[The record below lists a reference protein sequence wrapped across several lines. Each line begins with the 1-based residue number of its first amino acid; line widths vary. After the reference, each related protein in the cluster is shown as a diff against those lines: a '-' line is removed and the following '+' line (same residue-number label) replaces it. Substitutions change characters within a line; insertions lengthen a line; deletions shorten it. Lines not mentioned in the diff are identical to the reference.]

1 MGLGSRSAGSWRLQI
16 HGCLQQLMIMLLI
29 LAETQID
36 IGFLQAQEV
45 VNLSPPLHP
54 SDLAVLR
61 AVKNAMADLP
71 GGSFFTSWE
80 FVPGID
86 PCQIFTGVSC
96 ISVQRYSRVNLL
108 SLGPE
113 EAGEPGLWG
122 PLPPELADLP
132 FLQQLSV
139 SPGAVSGSI
148 PPGLGSLTYLEEFS
162 CAQNLLTGSIPPTI
176 GALSKLQV
184 LQLSMNRLEG
194 AIPAEI
200 SSLQALEF
208 LVLSDNLLSGNIP
221 MLSNNTHLVHL
232 DLRHNEL
239 VGELVSFMLPESLEF
254 LSLSKN
260 QLSGGIGAVGSLSK
274 LNYLDLSF
282 NQFSGAIPSSLFGI
296 AGLSYLLLNR
306 NQLSGPL
313 PMTLP
318 LNSDEQLVTIQEV
331 DLSFNLLQGNIPA
344 FLAGVQSLY
353 LNNNLFIGTVP
364 QVSLL
369 PSLLVPQF
377 FACLLV
383 PQLFACLPFD
393 SPDQIQWT
401 LDGSDHTGLPS
412 VPQLFACL
420 FACSLA
426 LCLLVHRQSRSNPVD
441 LRWFTSN
448 PVILCSSALCLL
460 ACPWTVQIKSS

>member
-1 MGLGSRSAGSWRLQI
+1 
-16 HGCLQQLMIMLLI
+16 
-29 LAETQID
+29 
-36 IGFLQAQEV
+36 
-45 VNLSPPLHP
+45 
-54 SDLAVLR
+54 
-61 AVKNAMADLP
+61 
-71 GGSFFTSWE
+71 
-80 FVPGID
+80 
-86 PCQIFTGVSC
+86 
-96 ISVQRYSRVNLL
+96 
-108 SLGPE
+108 
-113 EAGEPGLWG
+113 
-122 PLPPELADLP
+122 
-132 FLQQLSV
+132 
-139 SPGAVSGSI
+139 
-148 PPGLGSLTYLEEFS
+148 
-162 CAQNLLTGSIPPTI
+162 
-176 GALSKLQV
+176 
-184 LQLSMNRLEG
+184 MNRLEG

-221 MLSNNTHLVHL
+221 MLSNNTHLTHL

-239 VGELVSFMLPESLEF
+239 VGELVSFMLPDSLEF

-318 LNSDEQLVTIQEV
+318 LNSDEH
-331 DLSFNLLQGNIPA
+331 
-344 FLAGVQSLY
+344 LAGVQSLY

-369 PSLLVPQF
+369 PSLLVPQL

-383 PQLFACLPFD
+383 SQRFACLPFD
-393 SPDQIQWT
+393 SRDQIQWT
-401 LDGSDHTGLPS
+401 LDGSDQTGLPS

-426 LCLLVHRQSRSNPVD
+426 LCLLVHGQSRSNPVD

-448 PVILCSSALCLL
+448 LVILCSSVICLL
-460 ACPWTVQIKSS
+460 ACPWTDQI

>member
-1 MGLGSRSAGSWRLQI
+1 MNSLVYKNVPSSSAKVKLTLHSSI
-16 HGCLQQLMIMLLI
+16 
-29 LAETQID
+29 
-36 IGFLQAQEV
+36 V

-61 AVKNAMADLP
+61 AVKHAMADLP
-71 GGSFFTSWE
+71 GGSFFASWE
-80 FVPGID
+80 FAPGID

-96 ISVQRYSRVNLL
+96 ISVQGYSRVNLL

-132 FLQQLSV
+132 FLQQLSI

-148 PPGLGSLTYLEEFS
+148 PPGLGSLTYLEGFS
-162 CAQNLLTGSIPPTI
+162 CAQNLLTGPIPPTI

-221 MLSNNTHLVHL
+221 VLSKNTHLTHL

-239 VGELVSFMLPESLEF
+239 VGELVSFMLPDSLEF

-296 AGLSYLLLNR
+296 SGLSYLLLNR

-364 QVSLL
+364 QEFVASLEASTL
-369 PSLLVPQF
+369 QSLYLQHNYLSSF
-377 FACLLV
+377 
-383 PQLFACLPFD
+383 
-393 SPDQIQWT
+393 
-401 LDGSDHTGLPS
+401 G
-412 VPQLFACL
+412 
-420 FACSLA
+420 SLA
-426 LCLLVHRQSRSNPVD
+426 TASIPPTVAVCVQYNCQLPPPQSLCPENAGLIARPINECTKFAGTQNLQPP
-441 LRWFTSN
+441 FF
-448 PVILCSSALCLL
+448 P
-460 ACPWTVQIKSS
+460 

>member
-1 MGLGSRSAGSWRLQI
+1 
-16 HGCLQQLMIMLLI
+16 
-29 LAETQID
+29 
-36 IGFLQAQEV
+36 
-45 VNLSPPLHP
+45 
-54 SDLAVLR
+54 
-61 AVKNAMADLP
+61 
-71 GGSFFTSWE
+71 
-80 FVPGID
+80 
-86 PCQIFTGVSC
+86 
-96 ISVQRYSRVNLL
+96 
-108 SLGPE
+108 
-113 EAGEPGLWG
+113 
-122 PLPPELADLP
+122 
-132 FLQQLSV
+132 
-139 SPGAVSGSI
+139 
-148 PPGLGSLTYLEEFS
+148 
-162 CAQNLLTGSIPPTI
+162 
-176 GALSKLQV
+176 
-184 LQLSMNRLEG
+184 
-194 AIPAEI
+194 
-200 SSLQALEF
+200 LQALEF

-221 MLSNNTHLVHL
+221 MLSNNTHLTHL

-239 VGELVSFMLPESLEF
+239 VGELVSFMLPDSLEF

-369 PSLLVPQF
+369 PSLLVPQL

-383 PQLFACLPFD
+383 SQRFACLPFD
-393 SPDQIQWT
+393 SRDQIQWT
-401 LDGSDHTGLPS
+401 LDGSDQTGLPS

-426 LCLLVHRQSRSNPVD
+426 LCLLVHGQSRSNPVD

-448 PVILCSSALCLL
+448 LVILCSSVICLL
-460 ACPWTVQIKSS
+460 ACPWTDQI